1 MAIGEFRCLYVQN
14 RGVHCAAGSIITSGE
29 HGAEPRAVRSRGCTS
44 AGGEYSESYFLLPV
58 IVREAAL

>member
-29 HGAEPRAVRSRGCTS
+29 HDAEPRAVRSRACPLV
-44 AGGEYSESYFLLPV
+44 GGEYSESYFMRPV